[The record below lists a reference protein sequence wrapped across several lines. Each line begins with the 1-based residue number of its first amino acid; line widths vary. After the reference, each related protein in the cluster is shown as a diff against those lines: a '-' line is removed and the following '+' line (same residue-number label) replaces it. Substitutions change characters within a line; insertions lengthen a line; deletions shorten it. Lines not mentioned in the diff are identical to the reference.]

1 MNYLS
6 VEELSKS
13 FGDRVLFDKIS
24 FGVEKGQKVA
34 LIAKNGAG
42 KTTFLNCLTGKEP
55 VSEGRV
61 VWRNDITVGYL
72 NQEQIFDSTHTIN
85 EEIFKADNTFMQAIN
100 FYNDAVNNGA
110 DADTFQQ
117 AMDRMDS
124 LQAWDYEAKLKQI
137 LGSLQLHDLEQR
149 VNTLSGGQKKRLAL
163 AKVLI
168 EQPEFIILDEP
179 TNHLDLEMIEWL
191 ENYLATENMTL
202 LMVTH
207 DRYFLERVCDSI
219 IEIDNGQLYSYK
231 GSYAYYIEKKQE
243 RESITMS
250 EIEKAKNLYKKEL
263 EWMRR
268 MPQARATK
276 AKSRQDAFYEV
287 EKSAKRRIKK
297 EEVKLEVVGQ
307 RMGGKILEFHHLRK
321 SFGEKKIVE
330 DFNYTFKRGDRVGI
344 VGPNGV
350 GKSSFIKL
358 INGELEADGGK
369 IVQGETVVV
378 GHYAQD
384 GMHLDEDKRIIDV
397 VKDIAEIIP
406 LAKGRKITAS
416 QFLERFLFPP
426 KQQYTYVSKL
436 SGGEKRRLYL
446 LTVLM
451 DNPNFLILDEPTNDL
466 DIMTL
471 NVLEDFL
478 MEFEGCVMVVT
489 HDRFFMDKIVD
500 HLFVFKGDGIIK
512 DFNGKYTDY
521 KEESKREAKEAA
533 QLAKAEQV
541 KNAAPVVEKT
551 KEKKKLSYNEQ
562 REFDGLEKSMAQLEK
577 RKAEINE
584 LMLSGI
590 SDAEE
595 ITNLSKELAS
605 INDDLE
611 EQEMRWLEL
620 SELV

>member
-6 VEELSKS
+6 VEELSKN

-61 VWRNDITVGYL
+61 VWRNNITVGYL
-72 NQEQIFDSTHTIN
+72 NQEQIFDATHSIN
-85 EEIFKADNTFMQAIN
+85 EEIFKADNAFMQAIN
-100 FYNDAVNNGA
+100 SYNDAINNGA
-110 DADTFQQ
+110 DGDVFQQ
-117 AMDRMDS
+117 AMDQMDS

-307 RMGGKILEFHHLRK
+307 RMGGKILEFHHLKK
-321 SFGEKKIVE
+321 SFGEKKIVT

-358 INGELEADGGK
+358 ITGELESDGGK

-384 GMHLDEDKRIIDV
+384 GMNLDEDKRIIDV

-500 HLFVFKGDGIIK
+500 HLFVFKGEGVIK

-521 KEESKREAKEAA
+521 KEETKREAKEAA
-533 QLAKAEQV
+533 QLAKAEQA
-541 KNAAPVVEKT
+541 KKITPVAEKP
-551 KEKKKLSYNEQ
+551 KEKKKLSFNEQ
-562 REFDGLEKSMAQLEK
+562 REFDGLEKSMAALEK

-590 SDAEE
+590 SEADQ
-595 ITNLSKELAS
+595 ITELSKELAI
-605 INDDLE
+605 INNDLE

>member
-13 FGDRVLFDKIS
+13 FGDRVLFEKIS

-117 AMDRMDS
+117 AMDRLDS

-321 SFGEKKIVE
+321 SFGDKKIVE

-358 INGELEADGGK
+358 ITGELQADGGK

-562 REFDGLEKSMAQLEK
+562 REFDGLEKSMAELEK

>member
-55 VSEGRV
+55 VSEGRI

-321 SFGEKKIVE
+321 SFGDKKIVE

-358 INGELEADGGK
+358 ITGELEADGGK

-541 KNAAPVVEKT
+541 KKAAPVVEKT
-551 KEKKKLSYNEQ
+551 KEKKKLSFNEQ
-562 REFDGLEKSMAQLEK
+562 REFDGLEKSMAELEK

-595 ITNLSKELAS
+595 ITKLSKELAA

>member
-6 VEELSKS
+6 VEELSKN

-61 VWRNDITVGYL
+61 VWRNNITVGYL
-72 NQEQIFDSTHTIN
+72 NQEQIFDATHSIN
-85 EEIFKADNTFMQAIN
+85 EEIFKADNAFMQAIN
-100 FYNDAVNNGA
+100 SYNDAINNGA
-110 DADTFQQ
+110 DGDVFQQ
-117 AMDRMDS
+117 AMDQMDS

-307 RMGGKILEFHHLRK
+307 RMGGKILEFHHLKK
-321 SFGEKKIVE
+321 SFGEKKIVA

-358 INGELEADGGK
+358 ITGELESDGGK

-384 GMHLDEDKRIIDV
+384 GMNLDEDKRIIDV

-500 HLFVFKGDGIIK
+500 HLFVFKGEGVIK

-521 KEESKREAKEAA
+521 KEETKREAKEAA
-533 QLAKAEQV
+533 QLAKAEQA
-541 KNAAPVVEKT
+541 KKITPVAEKP
-551 KEKKKLSYNEQ
+551 KDKKKLSFNEQ
-562 REFDGLEKSMAQLEK
+562 REFDGLEKSMAALEK

-584 LMLSGI
+584 LMLNGI
-590 SDAEE
+590 SGADQ
-595 ITNLSKELAS
+595 ITELSKELAI
-605 INDDLE
+605 INNDLE

>member
-6 VEELSKS
+6 VEELSKN

-42 KTTFLNCLTGKEP
+42 KTTFLNCLTSKEP
-55 VSEGRV
+55 VSDGRV

-72 NQEQIFDSTHTIN
+72 NQEQIFDATHSIN
-85 EEIFKADNTFMQAIN
+85 EEIFKADNAFMQAIN
-100 FYNDAVNNGA
+100 FYNDAVENSA
-110 DADTFQQ
+110 EAEVFQQ
-117 AMDRMDS
+117 AMDQMDS
-124 LQAWDYEAKLKQI
+124 LQAWDYESKLKQI
-137 LGSLQLHDLEQR
+137 LGSLQLHDLNQR

-168 EQPEFIILDEP
+168 EQPDFIILDEP

-231 GSYAYYIEKKQE
+231 GSYAYYVEKKQE
-243 RESITMS
+243 REAIMQS

-321 SFGEKKIVE
+321 RFGDKKIVD
-330 DFNYTFKRGDRVGI
+330 DFHYTFKRGDRVGI

-358 INGELEADGGK
+358 ITGELEADGGK
-369 IVQGETVVV
+369 IVQGETVVI

-384 GMHLDEDKRIIDV
+384 GLNLDEDKRIIDV

-451 DNPNFLILDEPTNDL
+451 ENPNFLILDEPTNDL

-500 HLFVFKGDGIIK
+500 HLFVFKGEGIIK

-533 QLAKAEQV
+533 QVAKAEQA
-541 KNAAPVVEKT
+541 KKAAPVAEKP
-551 KEKKKLSYNEQ
+551 KEKKKLSFNEQ
-562 REFDGLEKSMAQLEK
+562 REFDNLEKSIAKLEQ
-577 RKAEINE
+577 RKLEINE
-584 LMLSGI
+584 LILSGI
-590 SDAEE
+590 SDAEK
-595 ITNLSKELAS
+595 ITTLSKELAT

-620 SELV
+620 SEMV

>member
-6 VEELSKS
+6 VEELSKN

-24 FGVEKGQKVA
+24 FGVEKGQKIA

-42 KTTFLNCLTGKEP
+42 KTTFLNCLIGSEP

-72 NQEQIFDSTHTIN
+72 NQEQIFDSTHSIN

-100 FYNDAVNNGA
+100 FYNDAVENGA

-117 AMDRMDS
+117 AMDQMDS
-124 LQAWDYEAKLKQI
+124 LQAWDYETKLKQI
-137 LGSLQLHDLEQR
+137 LGSLQLYDLEQK

-219 IEIDNGQLYSYK
+219 IEIDNGQLYAYK
-231 GSYAYYIEKKQE
+231 GSYGYYIEKKQE

-263 EWMRR
+263 DWMRR

-287 EKSAKRRIKK
+287 EKSAKRRITK

-321 SFGEKKIVE
+321 SFDEKKIVE

-358 INGELEADGGK
+358 ITGELEADAGK

-384 GMHLDEDKRIIDV
+384 GMTLDEDKRIIDV

-500 HLFVFKGDGIIK
+500 HLFVFKGEGVIK

-521 KEESKREAKEAA
+521 KEETKREAKEAA

-551 KEKKKLSYNEQ
+551 KEKKKLSFNEQ

-590 SDAEE
+590 SDAEK
-595 ITNLSKELAS
+595 ITNLSKELS
-605 INDDLE
+605 TINNDLE

>member
-6 VEELSKS
+6 VEELSKN

-72 NQEQIFDSTHTIN
+72 SQEQIFDSIHSIN
-85 EEIFKADNTFMQAIN
+85 EEIFKADNAFMQAIN
-100 FYNDAVNNGA
+100 FYNDAVENGA

-117 AMDRMDS
+117 AMDQMDS

-191 ENYLATENMTL
+191 ESYLATENMTL

-219 IEIDNGQLYSYK
+219 IEIDSGQLYSYK
-231 GSYAYYIEKKQE
+231 GSYGYYIEKKQE

-321 SFGEKKIVE
+321 NFGDKKIVD

-358 INGELEADGGK
+358 ITGELESDGGK

-384 GMHLDEDKRIIDV
+384 GMSLDEDKRIIDV

-500 HLFVFKGDGIIK
+500 HLFVFKGEGVIK

-521 KEESKREAKEAA
+521 KEETKREVKEAA
-533 QLAKAEQV
+533 QLAKAEQAKKV
-541 KNAAPVVEKT
+541 TPVVEKP
-551 KEKKKLSYNEQ
+551 KEKKKLSFNEQ
-562 REFDGLEKSMAQLEK
+562 REFDGLEKSMASLEK
-577 RKAEINE
+577 RKVEINE

-590 SDAEE
+590 SDAEK
-595 ITNLSKELAS
+595 ITDLSKELS
-605 INDDLE
+605 TINENLE

>member
-6 VEELSKS
+6 VEELSKN

-61 VWRNDITVGYL
+61 VWRNNITVGYL
-72 NQEQIFDSTHTIN
+72 NQEQIFDATHSIN
-85 EEIFKADNTFMQAIN
+85 EEIFKADNAFMQAIN
-100 FYNDAVNNGA
+100 SYNDAINNGA
-110 DADTFQQ
+110 DGDVFQQ
-117 AMDRMDS
+117 AMDQMDS

-137 LGSLQLHDLEQR
+137 LGSLQLYDLEQR

-207 DRYFLERVCDSI
+207 DRYFLERVCDLI

-307 RMGGKILEFHHLRK
+307 RMGGKILEFHHLKK
-321 SFGEKKIVE
+321 SFGEKKIVA

-358 INGELEADGGK
+358 ITGELESDGGK

-384 GMHLDEDKRIIDV
+384 GMNLDEDKRIIDV

-521 KEESKREAKEAA
+521 KEETKREAKEAA

-541 KNAAPVVEKT
+541 KNMTTVVEKT
-551 KEKKKLSYNEQ
+551 KEKKKLSFNEQ
-562 REFDGLEKSMAQLEK
+562 REFDGLEKSMAQLER

-595 ITNLSKELAS
+595 ITNLSKELAA

-611 EQEMRWLEL
+611 KQEMRWLEL

>member
-13 FGDRVLFDKIS
+13 FGDRVLFEKIS

-321 SFGEKKIVE
+321 SFGDKKIVE

-358 INGELEADGGK
+358 ITGELQADGGK

-562 REFDGLEKSMAQLEK
+562 REFDGLEKSMAELEK

>member
-6 VEELSKS
+6 VEELSKN

-61 VWRNDITVGYL
+61 VWRNNITVGYL
-72 NQEQIFDSTHTIN
+72 NQEQIFDATHSIN
-85 EEIFKADNTFMQAIN
+85 EEIFKADNAFMQAIN
-100 FYNDAVNNGA
+100 SYNDAINNGA
-110 DADTFQQ
+110 DGDVFQQ
-117 AMDRMDS
+117 AMDQMDS

-307 RMGGKILEFHHLRK
+307 RMGGKILEFHHLKK
-321 SFGEKKIVE
+321 SFGEKKIVA

-358 INGELEADGGK
+358 ITGELESDGGK

-384 GMHLDEDKRIIDV
+384 GMNLDEDKRIIDV

-500 HLFVFKGDGIIK
+500 HLFVFKGEGVIK

-521 KEESKREAKEAA
+521 KEETKREAKEAA
-533 QLAKAEQV
+533 QLAKAEQA
-541 KNAAPVVEKT
+541 KKITPVAEKP
-551 KEKKKLSYNEQ
+551 KEKKKLSFNEQ
-562 REFDGLEKSMAQLEK
+562 REFDGLEKSMAALEK

-590 SDAEE
+590 SEADQ
-595 ITNLSKELAS
+595 ITELSKELAI
-605 INDDLE
+605 INNDLE

>member
-307 RMGGKILEFHHLRK
+307 RMCGKILEFHHLRK
-321 SFGEKKIVE
+321 SFGDKKIVE

-344 VGPNGV
+344 VGRNGV

-358 INGELEADGGK
+358 ITGELQADGGK

-551 KEKKKLSYNEQ
+551 KEKKKLSFNEQ

>member
-6 VEELSKS
+6 VEELSKN
-13 FGDRVLFDKIS
+13 FGDRILFDKIS
-24 FGVEKGQKVA
+24 FGVEKGQKIA

-42 KTTFLNCLTGKEP
+42 KTTFLRCLMGLEP
-55 VSEGRV
+55 VTEGRV
-61 VWRNDITVGYL
+61 VWRNDLTIGYL
-72 NQEQIFDSTHTIN
+72 SQDQIFDSTHSIN
-85 EEIFKADNTFMQAIN
+85 EEIFKADNAFMQAIN
-100 FYNDAVNNGA
+100 FYNATIENHG
-110 DADTFQQ
+110 DADELQK

-124 LQAWDYEAKLKQI
+124 LQAWDYEAKIKQI
-137 LGSLQLHDLEQR
+137 LGSLQLYDLEQR

-191 ENYLATENMTL
+191 ENYLATENTTI

-231 GSYAYYIEKKQE
+231 GSYSYYIEKKQE
-243 RESITMS
+243 REEIEQS
-250 EIEKAKNLYKKEL
+250 EIGKAKNLYKKEL
-263 EWMRR
+263 DWMRR

-276 AKSRQDAFYEV
+276 AKSRIDAFYEV
-287 EKSAKRRIKK
+287 EKSAKKRIKK

-321 SFGEKKIVE
+321 KFGDKNIVE
-330 DFNYTFKRGDRVGI
+330 DFNYVFKRGDRVGI

-358 INGELEADGGK
+358 ITGELEADGGK
-369 IVQGETVVV
+369 IVQGETVVI

-384 GMHLDEDKRIIDV
+384 GMSLDEDKRIIDV

-451 DNPNFLILDEPTNDL
+451 SNPNFLILDEPTNDL

-478 MEFEGCVMVVT
+478 MEFEGIVMVVT

-500 HLFVFKGDGIIK
+500 HLFVFKGNGIIK

-521 KEESKREAKEAA
+521 KDAAKQDAKDAA
-533 QLAKAEQV
+533 QLAKKQQSKV
-541 KNAAPVVEKT
+541 TTPVIENK
-551 KEKKKLSYNEQ
+551 KEKKKLSFNEQ
-562 REFDGLEKSMAQLEK
+562 REFDGLEKSMALLES
-577 RKAEINE
+577 RKSEINE

-590 SDAEE
+590 SDPEE
-595 ITNLSKELAS
+595 ITQLSKELAK
-605 INDDLE
+605 INEDIE

>member
-6 VEELSKS
+6 VEELSKN

-55 VSEGRV
+55 VSDGRV

-72 NQEQIFDSTHTIN
+72 SQEQIFDSTHSIN
-85 EEIFKADNTFMQAIN
+85 EEIFKADNAFMQAIN
-100 FYNDAVNNGA
+100 FYNDAINNGA
-110 DADTFQQ
+110 DGDVFQQ
-117 AMDRMDS
+117 AMDQMDS
-124 LQAWDYEAKLKQI
+124 LQAWDYESKLKQI
-137 LGSLQLHDLEQR
+137 LGSLQLHDLNQR

-168 EQPEFIILDEP
+168 EQPDFIILDEP

-231 GSYAYYIEKKQE
+231 GTYAYYVEKKQE
-243 RESITMS
+243 REAIMQS

-321 SFGEKKIVE
+321 RFGDKKIVD
-330 DFNYTFKRGDRVGI
+330 DFHYTFKRGDRVGI

-358 INGELEADGGK
+358 ITGELEADGGK
-369 IVQGETVVV
+369 IVQGETVVI

-384 GMHLDEDKRIIDV
+384 GLNLDEDKRIIDV

-451 DNPNFLILDEPTNDL
+451 ENPNFLILDEPTNDL

-500 HLFVFKGDGIIK
+500 HLFVFKGEGIIK

-533 QLAKAEQV
+533 QVAKAEQA
-541 KNAAPVVEKT
+541 KKAAPVAEKP
-551 KEKKKLSYNEQ
+551 KEKKKLSFNEQ
-562 REFDGLEKSMAQLEK
+562 REFDNLEKSIAKLEQ
-577 RKAEINE
+577 RKLEINE
-584 LMLSGI
+584 LILSGI
-590 SDAEE
+590 SDAEK
-595 ITNLSKELAS
+595 ITTLSKELAT

-620 SELV
+620 SEMV

>member
-24 FGVEKGQKVA
+24 FGAEKGQKVA

-55 VSEGRV
+55 VSEGRI

-321 SFGEKKIVE
+321 SFGDKKIVE

-358 INGELEADGGK
+358 ITGELEADGGK

-551 KEKKKLSYNEQ
+551 KEKKKLSFNEQ
-562 REFDGLEKSMAQLEK
+562 REFDGLEKSIAELEK
-577 RKAEINE
+577 RKAEINV

-595 ITNLSKELAS
+595 ITKLSKELAS
-605 INDDLE
+605 INNDLE

>member
-6 VEELSKS
+6 VEELSKN

-61 VWRNDITVGYL
+61 VWRNNITVGYL
-72 NQEQIFDSTHTIN
+72 NQEQIFDATHSIN
-85 EEIFKADNTFMQAIN
+85 EEIFKADNAFMQAIN
-100 FYNDAVNNGA
+100 SYNDAINNGA
-110 DADTFQQ
+110 DGDVFQQ
-117 AMDRMDS
+117 AMDQMDS

-307 RMGGKILEFHHLRK
+307 RMGGKILEFHHLKK
-321 SFGEKKIVE
+321 SFGEKKIVA

-358 INGELEADGGK
+358 ITGELESDGGK

-384 GMHLDEDKRIIDV
+384 GMNLDEDKRIIDV

-500 HLFVFKGDGIIK
+500 HLFVFKGEGVIK

-521 KEESKREAKEAA
+521 KEETKREAKEAA
-533 QLAKAEQV
+533 QLAKAEQAKKV
-541 KNAAPVVEKT
+541 TPVAEKP
-551 KEKKKLSYNEQ
+551 KEKKKLSFNEQ
-562 REFDGLEKSMAQLEK
+562 REFDGLEKSMAALEK

-590 SDAEE
+590 SEADQ
-595 ITNLSKELAS
+595 ITELSKELAI
-605 INDDLE
+605 INNDLE